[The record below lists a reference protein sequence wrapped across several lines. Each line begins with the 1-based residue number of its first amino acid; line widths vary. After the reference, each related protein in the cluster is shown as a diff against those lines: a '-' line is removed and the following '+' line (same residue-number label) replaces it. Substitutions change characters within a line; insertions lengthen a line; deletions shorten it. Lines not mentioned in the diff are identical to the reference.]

1 MFSELNL
8 PTFDHTT

>member
-8 PTFDHTT
+8 PFE